1 MVDENISQ
9 KFRLKNINQRRNYFF
24 KEIEQNELMSIEHFL
39 ILASTVPGCISIS
52 AFSSLLGIL
61 IGIMSS
67 AIGLNI
73 CAITAGIK
81 RCKSTIKKK
90 KKSMIK

>member
-9 KFRLKNINQRRNYFF
+9 KFRLKNINQRRNYFL

-39 ILASTVPGCISIS
+39 ILASTVTGCISIS
-52 AFSSLLGIL
+52 AFSSLLGIF